1 MEVWSNRMAIA
12 IHAVASARYSVVRLF
27 LLLCQLRILFRNA
40 CAVSYATVCVVCH
53 GMYGILT
60 VHERHSMTACMYI

>member
-1 MEVWSNRMAIA
+1 MQLPV
-12 IHAVASARYSVVRLF
+12 HASYMYNVSVDLSVVHLF

-53 GMYGILT
+53 GMYGI
-60 VHERHSMTACMYI
+60 